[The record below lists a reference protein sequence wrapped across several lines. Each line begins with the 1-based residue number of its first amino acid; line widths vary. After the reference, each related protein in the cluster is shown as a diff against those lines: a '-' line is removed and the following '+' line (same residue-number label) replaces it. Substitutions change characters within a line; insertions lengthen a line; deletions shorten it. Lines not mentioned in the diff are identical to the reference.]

1 MNKNRV
7 MIYPVPDYVALRED
21 FTVSV
26 RAEGEKEWKNV
37 QCYEVKVDMHEVRKA
52 SMACFDFEGRID
64 IRIRFNNYMDIYRV
78 DVRPKRKEIVPTF
91 TEHEIF
97 FSLEHPE
104 NLSIEINNDR
114 FHNLHLF
121 AGRPCRSPGEEN
133 ILRLTGDL
141 HRPKIHSTDEIRR
154 RLELMPKGRC
164 LVFEPGLHYL
174 EECIF
179 KIPSDTQIYIDGGAV
194 IVGGLVCENVKNVK
208 IYGHGI
214 IHQAAFERFS
224 ALRGLRISHSS
235 DICLEG
241 LTFINPPH
249 YTVYIGGSEKIRIN
263 GIKSFSCEG
272 WSDGI
277 DMMSSREIR
286 IQNIFMR
293 NSDDCIAIYGK
304 RWDFQGDTRDIRV
317 RNAVLW
323 ADVAHPVNIGC
334 HGDIDRE
341 NIIEDIVFQDI
352 DILEHHEPQQDCM
365 GCMCVNA
372 GDRNTVRNIRFED
385 IYVEHMEHGRLFD
398 LRIICGRYNS
408 APGRLIENIFFKN
421 IRFCCDGEEIS
432 RISGDRNNPVRNII
446 FKNHNVRVR
455 RILRSKQGNI
465 QIGENVHNVTFS

>member
-1 MNKNRV
+1 MEAGLYYLGEYVWRLPSDTN
-7 MIYPVPDYVALRED
+7 IYL
-21 FTVSV
+21 
-26 RAEGEKEWKNV
+26 EGGV
-37 QCYEVKVDMHEVRKA
+37 VLIGG
-52 SMACFDFEGRID
+52 MAFENG
-64 IRIRFNNYMDIYRV
+64 
-78 DVRPKRKEIVPTF
+78 
-91 TEHEIF
+91 
-97 FSLEHPE
+97 E
-104 NLSIEINNDR
+104 NLHIS
-114 FHNLHLF
+114 
-121 AGRPCRSPGEEN
+121 GRG
-133 ILRLTGDL
+133 ILYLADL
-141 HRPKIHSTDEIRR
+141 HRFSGIHGIRLNHSR
-154 RLELMPKGRC
+154 N
-164 LVFEPGLHYL
+164 
-174 EECIF
+174 IN
-179 KIPSDTQIYIDGGAV
+179 I
-194 IVGGLVCENVKNVK
+194 ENV
-208 IYGHGI
+208 I
-214 IHQAAFERFS
+214 
-224 ALRGLRISHSS
+224 
-235 DICLEG
+235 
-241 LTFINPPH
+241 FINPPH
-249 YTVYIGGSEKIRIN
+249 YTVNIGTCENVVLRN
-263 GIKSFSCEG
+263 LKSFSCEG

-432 RISGDRNNPVRNII
+432 RISGDRNNPVRNIMFENLI
-446 FKNHNVRVR
+446 VRGR
-455 RILRSKQGNI
+455 RILGLKQGNI